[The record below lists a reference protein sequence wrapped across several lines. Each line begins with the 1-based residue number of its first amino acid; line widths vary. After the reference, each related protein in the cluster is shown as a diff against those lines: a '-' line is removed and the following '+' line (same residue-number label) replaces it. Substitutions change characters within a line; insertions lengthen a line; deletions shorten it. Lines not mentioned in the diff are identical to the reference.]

1 MSPQLAEILQDAL
14 NFTRYAASPFVLNS
28 RPDSIRLWLS
38 ALREQLACLIAKVDL
53 VIEGAS
59 HLPDGDTWTDEE
71 RVLSHEW
78 VRRHYPSETASTQAA
93 LRLAWRDGQRLR
105 NAHPDS
111 PRASSGTQF
120 ERLTL
125 EALGKLLPADDKN
138 AGWTRSAQQFLQ
150 ALPAGRR
157 FRYLDVNR
165 SVIREVFLKHGV
177 FAARSPRDIPNSACE
192 AVEEL
197 LNHAEEADEYKDLYR
212 DAARDL
218 SRVRQALNIPNDE
231 IGIAGGIALIL
242 ETITNLKRSQ
252 QTEG

>member
-14 NFTRYAASPFVLNS
+14 NFTRYAASPFVLNA
-28 RPDSIRLWLS
+28 RPDSIKLWLDT
-38 ALREQLACLIAKVDL
+38 LREQLACLIAKVDRA
-53 VIEGAS
+53 IEALS

-78 VRRHYPSETASTQAA
+78 VKRHYPNETATTQAA

-111 PRASSGTQF
+111 PRVSTGTQF

-125 EALGKLLPADDKN
+125 EALRKLVVSDDKN
-138 AGWTRSAQQFLQ
+138 AEWTRSVQEFLQ
-150 ALPAGRR
+150 ALPAGRG
-157 FRYLDVNR
+157 FRYLDINR
-165 SVIREVFLKHGV
+165 TEIRDVFLKHGV
-177 FAARSPRDIPNSACE
+177 FPAQSPRDIPNSACE

-218 SRVRQALNIPNDE
+218 SRIRQALNIPTDE
-231 IGIAGGIALIL
+231 TGIVGGVGLIL
-242 ETITNLKRSQ
+242 ETIANLKRPQ
-252 QTEG
+252 QTVA